1 MVIIIALLFLI
12 AGILFI
18 VKSKKD
24 NKNKRLFRWI
34 GISLIIMTIF
44 FLVFGTLQIMDV
56 QSHKVGH

>member
-1 MVIIIALLFLI
+1 MGIIIAILFLI
-12 AGILFI
+12 AGIPFI
-18 VKSKKD
+18 VKAKKD
-24 NKNKRLFRWI
+24 NKNTRWFKWI

>member
-12 AGILFI
+12 AGILLI
-18 VKSKKD
+18 VKANKD
-24 NKNKRLFRWI
+24 NKNKRLFKWI

-44 FLVFGTLQIMDV
+44 FMVFGVLQIMDV

>member
-18 VKSKKD
+18 VRSKKD
-24 NKNKRLFRWI
+24 NKNKRSFKWI

-44 FLVFGTLQIMDV
+44 FLVFGTLQIMDA